1 MRRDDPVEKKK
12 ILIIG
17 GGLGG
22 LSAAISLKKNP
33 KYDVTIIEKNPH
45 LGGKLNYVEK
55 EGFSFDLGPSIYT
68 MPHIFD
74 RLFTMHGKKREDY
87 YQIQPVRPHWRNFFE
102 DGTTIDLEPNIDQM
116 KNPPSSLSSHD
127 LEDLRSFLSYS
138 KSLYHLSD
146 ETYFKHQSE
155 KVLDVARYYNP
166 FTFLLKS
173 DYFSTMDQG
182 VRKRVKNPY
191 MVDILN
197 FFVKYVGSSPYD
209 APAILNLLP
218 YVQWEF
224 DLWYVTGGLYNLA
237 RGLEK
242 LIDELGIKVMKNTEV
257 VDVERS
263 EKGIQ
268 ALKIRTHSS
277 PEEKNTETS
286 KESYDIQTVSCDL
299 VVSNMEVIPFYERIT
314 KEPSL
319 RIQPY
324 RDKYGPACSGF
335 ALHLGLDRKYKNLR
349 HHNFF
354 FAESGKKHFDY
365 IFHTRG
371 LTDDPTI
378 YLVAPMKTDPD
389 QGPEGGEVI
398 KILPHIPVVD
408 PENPFTEEDYETYKN
423 HVLNKLERMGLTD
436 LRKHIVTEELWTPE
450 IIQDRYYSNQG
461 AIYGVVSDKKTNK
474 GFKTPKRSAF
484 YDNLFFVGGSVN
496 PGGGMPMVVLSGQQV
511 VEQIDQI

>member
-1 MRRDDPVEKKK
+1 MEKKK
-12 ILIIG
+12 VLIIG

-33 KYDVTIIEKNPH
+33 NYDVTIIEKNPH
-45 LGGKLNYVEK
+45 LGGKLNLIEK
-55 EGFSFDLGPSIYT
+55 DGFSFDLGPSIYT

-74 RLFTMHGKKREDY
+74 RLFTMHGKKRENY

-102 DGTTIDLEPNIDQM
+102 DGTVIDLEPDINKM
-116 KNPPSSLSSHD
+116 KEPPSSLSQKD
-127 LEDLRSFLSYS
+127 LEDLQSFLSYS
-138 KSLYHLSD
+138 KELYQLSD
-146 ETYFKHQSE
+146 ETYFKKQSE
-155 KVLDVARYYNP
+155 KVMDVAKYYNP
-166 FTFLLKS
+166 ITFLFKS

-182 VRKRVKNPY
+182 VRKRVQNPY

-209 APAILNLLP
+209 APGILNLLP

-224 DLWYVTGGLYNLA
+224 DLWYVKGGLYNLA

-242 LIDELGIKVMKNTEV
+242 LIKELGIHVLKNTEV
-257 VDVERS
+257 VDVNKAGGRIQSVTLQKHFPNTKEAP
-263 EKGIQ
+263 KGTIENPQ
-268 ALKIRTHSS
+268 LYSL
-277 PEEKNTETS
+277 
-286 KESYDIQTVSCDL
+286 DCDL
-299 VVSNMEVIPFYERIT
+299 VISNMEVIPFYEKIS
-314 KEPSL
+314 KESDL

-324 RDKYGPACSGF
+324 KEKYGPACSGF
-335 ALHLGLDRKYKNLR
+335 ALHLGVDRKYQQLR

-365 IFHTRG
+365 IFHKNR

-378 YLVAPMKTDPD
+378 YLVAPMKTDPN

-408 PENPFTEEDYETYKN
+408 PDNPFTEDEYATYKN
-423 HVLNKLERMGLTD
+423 HVLTKLERMGLTD
-436 LRKHIVTEELWTPE
+436 LRKHIVTEELWIPE
-450 IIQDRYYSNQG
+450 TIEERYYSNQG
-461 AIYGVVSDKKTNK
+461 AIYGVVSDKKKNK
-474 GFKTPKRSAF
+474 GFKTPKRSEF
-484 YDNLFFVGGSVN
+484 YENLFFVGGSVN

-511 VEQIDQI
+511 VEQIEKI